1 LQRGDEGNLSN
12 AFAAEME
19 KNSSVRFYLYSFAE
33 MLSSIASDITS
44 DEMITISWGL
54 ALT

>member
-1 LQRGDEGNLSN
+1 MHLLLKWKKIPASG
-12 AFAAEME
+12 
-19 KNSSVRFYLYSFAE
+19 YLYSFAE